1 MNVRTLLILIT
12 LPLAFSLSGC
22 GSFFGSRVKPI
33 EVQTKAVERTRLE
46 LPEPAPIQARDIK
59 WLIVTPENVDQVFA
73 DLKEQNI
80 DLALFAITDEGYEQL
95 ALTMAEIRNYIA
107 SQRSVIIKYKDYYE
121 PPAVK

>member
-12 LPLAFSLSGC
+12 LPLALSLSGC